1 MKAVIQLASLL
12 FLGLGIFVLT
22 QAFLPLVSYQIWEW
36 TTYRQS
42 IALNSPVMAGSSNG
56 FFQGQV
62 LGVSIAE
69 ANEQLV
75 GNLAATRRT
84 YKPSFDTFT
93 ISIPSLK
100 IDKAIV
106 KVDSEDPNQSLV
118 LLPGTALPG
127 EKGNTFIAG
136 HSNYWQLFGTGDTR
150 YLTIFKHLNDLKK
163 GEKIMITAGGQT
175 FTYKMIGMKIV
186 DPKDVSVL
194 NPPDPSGRFVSLMTC
209 VPPGTFM
216 KRLIILGELQ

>member
-1 MKAVIQLASLL
+1 MAAILKLGSLL
-12 FLGLGIFVLT
+12 FLGIGVFVLI
-22 QAFLPLVSYQIWEW
+22 QAFMPILSYQYWEL
-36 TTYRQS
+36 TTYRNNL
-42 IALNSPVMAGSSNG
+42 ALSSPVVAGPSNG

-62 LGVSIAE
+62 LGVSIAQ

-75 GNLAATRRT
+75 SGLVATQRT
-84 YKPSFDTFT
+84 YKPNFDTFT
-93 ISIPSLK
+93 LSIPKLK

-127 EKGNTFIAG
+127 EKGNVFIAG

-150 YLTIFKHLNDLKK
+150 YLTIFKNLNTLEK
-163 GEKIMITAGGQT
+163 GDKISVTAQGQT
-175 FTYKMIGMKIV
+175 FHYRVTGMKIV
-186 DPKDVSVL
+186 DPKDVSVI
-194 NPPDPSGRFVSLMTC
+194 NPPDDRGRYISLMTC

-216 KRLIILGELQ
+216 KRLIILGELE